1 MIHGLVALLS
11 AQLLGEL
18 ISAICGLPVPGP
30 VIGLILLF
38 SWLCLR
44 GGPGPELSQTA
55 HTLLRYLPLLLIPP
69 CVGLMEHLP
78 LLARHAELLLAI
90 ILGTTALSLVVS
102 GLLGRTWLK
111 DPQHGD

>member
-1 MIHGLVALLS
+1 MIQGLVALLS

-18 ISAICGLPVPGP
+18 ISTVFGLPVPGP

-38 SWLCLR
+38 AWLCLR
-44 GGPGPELSQTA
+44 GGPSTELSQTA

-69 CVGLMEHLP
+69 CVGLMDYLP

-90 ILGTTALSLVVS
+90 ILGTTALSIVVS
-102 GLLGRTWLK
+102 GLLGRLWIK